1 VEPLTSEPGSDA
13 RKGLRSEYF
22 MEKVYAGIDV
32 AKATLDVATSK
43 QKEIKSFTNDEDGIK
58 QVVSYLKKELPSIV
72 VMESTGGLEKLLAA
86 SLVEAGLPAVIV
98 NPRQIRDFARA
109 TGRLAKTDSIDAR
122 VMADFARDIH
132 PEVRP
137 LSDRKTEGIKAL
149 MVRHHQV
156 VGMIT
161 IEHNRLLS
169 ANKTVRPTIQSHITW
184 LRNQLKDI
192 DKDLEKHIQ
201 SSSIWREKDDLLRSV
216 PGVGTVLSITLIGSL
231 PELGSLNRKQIA
243 ALAGIAPVNRDSGTM
258 RGKRTISGG
267 RARVRTALY
276 MSALTATR
284 YNPVIKAYYQH
295 LLKLGK
301 VKKVALTAC
310 MRKLL
315 TILNAMIR
323 DNNRWQYAN

>member
-1 VEPLTSEPGSDA
+1 MPSPFAELHYECIILLSRQLVSVAGS
-13 RKGLRSEYF
+13 KLRGYF
-22 MEKVYAGIDV
+22 LALYLNK
-32 AKATLDVATSK
+32 
-43 QKEIKSFTNDEDGIK
+43 DGI
-58 QVVSYLKKELPSIV
+58 
-72 VMESTGGLEKLLAA
+72 
-86 SLVEAGLPAVIV
+86 
-98 NPRQIRDFARA
+98 
-109 TGRLAKTDSIDAR
+109 
-122 VMADFARDIH
+122 
-132 PEVRP
+132 
-137 LSDRKTEGIKAL
+137 
-149 MVRHHQV
+149 
-156 VGMIT
+156 
-161 IEHNRLLS
+161 IER
-169 ANKTVRPTIQSHITW
+169 TVRPTIQSHITW

-192 DKDLEKHIQ
+192 DKDLEKQIQ

-216 PGVGTVLSITLIGSL
+216 PGVGPVLSITLIGSL